1 MTTSDTSSSSTG
13 ATAGTAANAVLG
25 QTPSQTVGPYFAYGL
40 TPEQY
45 NYPFHSAF
53 TPVLAQRHARG
64 TPIRIV
70 GRVFDGAGKTVG
82 DALIE
87 ILHADAEGRPVTSLE
102 AARASGFSGFGRCG
116 TGTNAEHEF
125 SFQTI
130 KPGAHGPD
138 EAPFVSVIVMMRGLL
153 LHTFT
158 RLYFEDEAAANE
170 RDAVLAS
177 VPAERRHT
185 LIARREAQT
194 GGEPVYRFDIHMQGE
209 RETAFFDL

>member
-1 MTTSDTSSSSTG
+1 MTDSNHAPTS
-13 ATAGTAANAVLG
+13 GTAANAVLG

-53 TPVLAQRHARG
+53 TSVLAQRHARG
-64 TPIRIV
+64 TPIEIV

-87 ILHADAEGRPVTSLE
+87 ILHADAEGQPVTSLE

-116 TGTNAEHEF
+116 TGTNDAHEF
-125 SFQTI
+125 SFKTI
-130 KPGAHGPD
+130 KPGAHAAG
-138 EAPFVSVIVMMRGLL
+138 EAPYVAVIVMMRGLL
-153 LHTFT
+153 LHAFT
-158 RLYFEDEAAANE
+158 RLYFEDEAAAND

-177 VPAERRHT
+177 VPAERRRT
-185 LIARREAQT
+185 LIAMREAQT
-194 GGEPVYRFDIHMQGE
+194 GGVPVYRFDIHMQGDQ
-209 RETAFFDL
+209 ETAFFDL

>member
-1 MTTSDTSSSSTG
+1 MTTMDTSAPTS
-13 ATAGTAANAVLG
+13 GTAANAVLG

-53 TPVLAQRHARG
+53 TAVLAERHARG
-64 TPIRIV
+64 TPIEIV

-87 ILHADAEGRPVTSLE
+87 ILHADAEGQPVTSLE

-116 TGTNAEHEF
+116 TGTNAAHEF
-125 SFQTI
+125 AFHTI
-130 KPGAHGPD
+130 KPGSRAPD
-138 EAPFVSVIVMMRGLL
+138 EAPYVAVIVMMRGLL
-153 LHTFT
+153 LHAFT
-158 RLYFEDEAAANE
+158 RLYFEDEAAANDK
-170 RDAVLAS
+170 DAVLMS

-185 LIARREAQT
+185 LVARREPQT
-194 GGEPVYRFDIHMQGE
+194 AGVPVYRFDIRMQGDQ
-209 RETAFFDL
+209 ETAFFDL